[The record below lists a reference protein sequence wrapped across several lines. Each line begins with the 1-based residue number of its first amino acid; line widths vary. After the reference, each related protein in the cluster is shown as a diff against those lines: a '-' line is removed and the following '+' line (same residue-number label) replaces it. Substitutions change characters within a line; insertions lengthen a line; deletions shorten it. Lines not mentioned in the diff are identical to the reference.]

1 MKKTAV
7 IVAVAAFAV
16 LAFIAGSYSNTDKVV
31 EKDAVQ
37 NCVYHALQD
46 FPTPEGKVVPECK
59 DLNKSQ
65 KAEAYGTVTRFMD
78 QLTG

>member
-1 MKKTAV
+1 MKN
-7 IVAVAAFAV
+7 VAVTVAAVAFGA
-16 LAFIAGSYSNTDKVV
+16 LAFIAGSYANTDQEVK
-31 EKDAVQ
+31 KDEVQ

-59 DLNKSQ
+59 DLSESQ